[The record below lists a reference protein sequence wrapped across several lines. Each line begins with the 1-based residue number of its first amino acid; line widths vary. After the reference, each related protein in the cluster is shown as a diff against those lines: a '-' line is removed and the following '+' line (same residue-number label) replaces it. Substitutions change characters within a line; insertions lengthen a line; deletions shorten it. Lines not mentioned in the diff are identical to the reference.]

1 MNRRLALLIGLAFF
15 GLAPMAIGQTA
26 GAGTLLRKDAPTVA
40 MTYPPPNAVFATQL
54 TPTITFRATVSDP
67 DEAIGGVAFLVCF
80 ANGLDCV
87 GQPAISATGSNP
99 YQATWT
105 PPAPAILSPSGES
118 TGFLVQATAY
128 NALGQTQYS
137 SAVPFTV
144 LQPPTYPKIDL
155 VVPDEDLGNLGL
167 EFVTP
172 ASPVLYAT
180 TIADTRIVPSSIVR
194 VDFLDGSTVIGTL
207 TAPNTIPGG
216 YAFVWANA
224 SRGAHL
230 ISARAVDSTG
240 GSASSNAVAVYIVD
254 PDQPPSV
261 ALTAPATG
269 QIFTRS
275 SVVPLSATASSSQ
288 GSIERVD
295 FKTGTTVIASV
306 FSPPFT
312 SSWVNP
318 PSGHFTITA
327 SAYDD
332 LGVATTSPA
341 AYIEVLPAPRS
352 PSVVLTAPAPGTAAA
367 AGVALPLAAT
377 ALAPDGSISRVDFL
391 SGSSVI
397 GSAASAPYAYNW
409 SNPTAGVLS
418 LTAKA
423 YDLQG
428 RSGTATPVSVSVINS
443 TPPAVAL
450 MSPAG
455 GTSFAAPGSIGMT
468 ATATPATGASIAKVE
483 FLVNGS
489 VVGTRNTAPFSF
501 TWGSVAAGNYS
512 LTARATDNLGS
523 AATSSTVNISVLND
537 APPSATLTAPSNG
550 QTFYVG
556 QPIGLS
562 ANASDS
568 DGTVTRLEF
577 LIDGAVVASQGAA
590 PYAYTWTGA
599 SAGTHAVAARATD
612 NLGVATTSAAATI
625 TVAANNPPSVSLTAP
640 LNQQTFSAGQSIAL
654 TASAADNDGSI
665 AKVEFLADSSVIG
678 TKTASPYTMSWSG
691 AAIGTHTLA
700 ARATDNRGAPVT
712 STPVAITVSATSAPT
727 VSLSMPS
734 VNKVFAAGATV
745 NLAATAAD
753 AGGTIVRVEFYA
765 GATLIG
771 TVTSAPYN
779 FAWTNVAAGNYV
791 ITAKV
796 VDNQTATATSVGV
809 PIQVITPALAITT
822 PAANASIAADFTL
835 VMGTYQG
842 PPNSGVT
849 VNGVVA
855 NNDGQGNYFV
865 NNVPLVT
872 GQNTL
877 TVALTTPDG
886 QTAVQTQTV
895 TSTST
900 APMRIYAEP
909 DAAVG
914 SGTFVIRLENRTAN
928 AYTDILYQNL
938 GGGQLDSSALDQTT
952 LGKIAYT
959 APGSYT
965 PRFSITDSAGNTYT
979 QSLKLLVQDRAMLD
993 AVLKSAWTDLTS
1005 ALSAGDKTS
1014 AMRVLSSPARVKY
1027 GPVFDELAPYMAQII
1042 PGWSPP
1048 MTGTLSAE
1056 IGEFAIRRTL
1066 DGLKQLF
1073 FVYFVRDGYG
1083 IWRLGSM

>member
-1 MNRRLALLIGLAFF
+1 MRRIALQLALVLF
-15 GLAPMAIGQTA
+15 GLAPVAVGQA
-26 GAGTLLRKDAPTVA
+26 QGADVLIRKDAPTVS
-40 MTYPPPNAVFATQL
+40 MTYPPRNAVFATQL
-54 TPTITFRATVSDP
+54 SPVITFEATVSDP
-67 DEAIGGVAFLVCF
+67 DEAIGGVAFLVCP
-80 ANGLDCV
+80 V
-87 GQPAISATGSNP
+87 GGTSCGTMVVATGPNP
-99 YQATWT
+99 YVATWT
-105 PPAPAILSPSGES
+105 PPPPLILSPSGES
-118 TGFLVQATAY
+118 TAYLVQATAY
-128 NALGQTQYS
+128 NALGQAQYS
-137 SAVPFTV
+137 TAVPFTV
-144 LQPPTYPKIDL
+144 LQPPTYPRIDL
-155 VVPDEDLGNLGL
+155 IVPDQDLGNLGL

-224 SRGAHL
+224 SPGAHL

-275 SVVPLSATASSSQ
+275 SVIPLSATASSSQ
-288 GSIERVD
+288 GAVERVD
-295 FKTGTTVIASV
+295 FKAGTTVIASV

-312 SSWVNP
+312 SSWVHP

-332 LGVATTSPA
+332 LGIATTSSA
-341 AYIEVLPAPRS
+341 AHVEVLPTPRL
-352 PSVVLTAPAPGTAAA
+352 PSVVLTAPAPGTAIA
-367 AGVALPLAAT
+367 AGIALPLAAA

-391 SGSSVI
+391 AGTSVI
-397 GSAASAPYAYNW
+397 GSAASAPYTYNW
-409 SNPTAGVLS
+409 TNPTVGTLS

-428 RSGTATPVSVSVINS
+428 HSGISTPVSVSVISS

-450 MSPAG
+450 TSPAG
-455 GTSFAAPGSIGMT
+455 GAAFAAPGSVGMT
-468 ATATPATGASIAKVE
+468 ASATPATGASIAKVE
-483 FLVNGS
+483 FLANGS
-489 VVGTRNTAPFSF
+489 VVGTRNAAPFSF
-501 TWGSVAAGNYS
+501 AWSGVAAGSYA
-512 LTARATDNLGS
+512 LTARATDNLGNASTS
-523 AATSSTVNISVLND
+523 APVSISVRTD
-537 APPSATLTAPSNG
+537 VPPSVTLTAPGNG

-556 QPIGLS
+556 QAIGLS
-562 ANASDS
+562 ATASDS

-577 LIDGAVVASQGAA
+577 LIDGAVVASLGAA

-599 SAGTHAVAARATD
+599 SVGTHAVAARATD

-625 TVAANNPPSVSLTAP
+625 TVAANSPPSVSLTAP
-640 LNQQTFSAGQSIAL
+640 INQQTFSAGQSIAL
-654 TASAADNDGSI
+654 AASASDSDGSI
-665 AKVEFLADSSVIG
+665 AKVEFLVDSSVIG

-691 AAIGTHTLA
+691 AAIGTHILA
-700 ARATDNRGAPVT
+700 ARATDNQGAPTT
-712 STPVAITVSATSAPT
+712 SAAISIVVNASSAPT
-727 VSLSMPS
+727 VSLAMPRA
-734 VNKVFAAGATV
+734 NQIFAAGATIH
-745 NLAATAAD
+745 LAAKAAD
-753 AGGTIVRVEFYA
+753 AGATIARVEFYA
-765 GATLIG
+765 GSTLIG
-771 TVTSAPYN
+771 TVTAPPYN
-779 FAWTNVAAGNYV
+779 FAWAGVSAGSYV
-791 ITAKV
+791 LTAKV
-796 VDNQTATATSVGV
+796 IDSQTASATSSGV
-809 PIQVITPALAITT
+809 PVQVITPTLTITS
-822 PAANASIAADFTL
+822 PAPNASIAADFVL
-835 VMGTYQG
+835 VTGTYQG

-900 APMRIYAEP
+900 APLRIYAEP

-928 AYTDILYQNL
+928 AYTEVLYQNL
-938 GGGQLDSSALDQTT
+938 GGGQLDSSALDQST

-965 PRFSITDSAGNTYT
+965 PRFSVTDSAGNTYT
-979 QSLKLLVQDRAMLD
+979 QSLELLVHDRATLD
-993 AVLKSAWTDLTS
+993 AMLKSAWTDLTS
-1005 ALSAGDKTS
+1005 ALSAGDKSS

-1042 PGWSPP
+1042 PDWSPP
-1048 MTGTLSAE
+1048 MTGTLSSE
-1056 IGEFAIRRTL
+1056 IGEFAIRRVL
-1066 DGLKQLF
+1066 GGMKQVF